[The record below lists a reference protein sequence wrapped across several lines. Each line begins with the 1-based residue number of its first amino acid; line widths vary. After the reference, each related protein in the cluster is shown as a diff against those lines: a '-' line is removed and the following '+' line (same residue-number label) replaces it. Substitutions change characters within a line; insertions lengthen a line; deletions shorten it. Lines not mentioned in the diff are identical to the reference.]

1 MLMLYLLK
9 HKLRS
14 NKSELYALLITRTYL
29 YWLVYPIEL
38 ETKGMT
44 DIDRHPLYPDLH
56 LEI

>member
-14 NKSELYALLITRTYL
+14 NKSDLRIYITRTYL